1 MNAMTNIAKTIS
13 LAAGTFAITTV
24 AAVALAAPASA
35 FEGDKPGDGEVP
47 VDNPYVHKCVISG
60 APGGWDITTT
70 CIHNPNLP
78 DNHAEPAPSPVKTI
92 KLSVRSR

>member
-1 MNAMTNIAKTIS
+1 MNVMTNIAKKIS
-13 LAAGTFAITTV
+13 VAAGTFAITTV

-60 APGGWDITTT
+60 VPGGWDIVTT

-78 DNHAEPAPSPVKTI
+78 DNHAQPAPSPVKTI
-92 KLSVRSR
+92 KLPARAR

>member
-1 MNAMTNIAKTIS
+1 MNATTTIAKKISVAFGTVAISTI
-13 LAAGTFAITTV
+13 

-60 APGGWDITTT
+60 VPGGWDIMTT

-78 DNHAEPAPSPVKTI
+78 DNHAEPAPAPVNKI
-92 KLSVRSR
+92 KVLRFR